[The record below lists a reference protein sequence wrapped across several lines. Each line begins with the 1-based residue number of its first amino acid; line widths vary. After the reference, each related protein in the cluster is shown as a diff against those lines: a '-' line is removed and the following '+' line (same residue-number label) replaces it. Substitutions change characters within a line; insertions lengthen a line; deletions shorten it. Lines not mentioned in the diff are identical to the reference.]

1 MHTGIIPER
10 IDGEWQEKE
19 MGLLCIRCEKWTLE
33 EIDFEHVFAEM
44 IAKFW
49 VIWVWV
55 GKKNP
60 RKGVIAIVDVWIHE
74 NLEISEHLLKV
85 CME

>member
-1 MHTGIIPER
+1 MHARIIPER
-10 IDGEWQEKE
+10 IDGKRQEEE
-19 MGLLCIRCEKWTLE
+19 MGLFWFRCEKWALK

-49 VIWVWV
+49 VIWVGV

-60 RKGVIAIVDVWIHE
+60 CKGVIVIVDVWIHE
-74 NLEISEHLLKV
+74 NLEIDEHLLKV